1 MSQLRFDDRVAI
13 VTGGGRGL
21 GRSYARLLASRGA
34 KVVVNDP
41 GVNRDGTGF
50 DVGPAQEVVGE
61 IEHAGGVAI
70 ASTDSV
76 ATPQGAKAI
85 VDSAIDRFGRVDI
98 LIHSAGNVRWAPL
111 AEMTLQDFDAVL
123 DVHLR
128 GAFLMAQGVFPHM
141 VKAGYG
147 RIVLTS
153 SIAGVYGDYRLAN
166 YGAAKAGTIGLCNVI
181 ALEGAEKGV
190 KCNIILPGAVTRMA
204 DGLDTSTYPPTMGP
218 DMVAPTVGWLA
229 HESCSVSGEMLISMG
244 GRVARAFIAE
254 TAGVARD
261 DWSIERIAEQMPVI
275 RSTGASQVFAPVPA
289 GHEEHIRYS
298 FAMRDMAANARTR
311 SAQ

>member
-1 MSQLRFDDRVAI
+1 MTQLRFDDRVAI

-21 GRSYARLLASRGA
+21 GRAYARLLASRGA

-50 DVGPAQEVVGE
+50 DTGPAQEVVLE
-61 IEHAGGVAI
+61 IERAGGTAVAC
-70 ASTDSV
+70 AESV
-76 ATPQGAKAI
+76 ATPNGARSI
-85 VDSAIDRFGRVDI
+85 VDCALNRFGRVDI

-111 AEMTLQDFDAVL
+111 AEMTLEDFDAVL

-128 GAFLMAQGVFPHM
+128 GAFFMAQSAFTHM
-141 VKAGYG
+141 TNAGYG

-153 SIAGVYGDYRLAN
+153 SIAAIYGDYRLAN

-181 ALEGAEKGV
+181 SLEGAQQGV

-218 DMVAPTVGWLA
+218 DMVAPAVAWLA
-229 HESCSVSGEMLISMG
+229 HEECSVTGEMFISMG
-244 GRVARAFIAE
+244 GRVARAFMAE
-254 TAGVARD
+254 TVGVARD
-261 DWSIERIAEQMPVI
+261 DWSPERIAEQMPAI
-275 RSTGASQVFAPVPA
+275 RDTTAPKIFAPIPA

-298 FAMRDMAANARTR
+298 FAMRDEAARGKEEKSR
-311 SAQ
+311 